1 MVVILI
7 YNIIYGYIIIFQLW
21 CSLIAL
27 LICYSVIIL
36 FIMYVSEDGVLE
48 RDSSNSILSLKSC
61 VVDQYAEGKI
71 KLRIDYEAF
80 YSFITPVW
88 LWSKDYMNLWLY
100 I

>member
-7 YNIIYGYIIIFQLW
+7 YNITYGYIIIFQLL
-21 CSLIAL
+21 CSQSEL
-27 LICYSVIIL
+27 LICYSIKIL

-48 RDSSNSILSLKSC
+48 RDLLNSILSLKSC

-71 KLRIDYEAF
+71 KLRIYYEAF

-88 LWSKDYMNLWLY
+88 LWSKDYMIVWLY